1 MYRLSL
7 INMPFAN
14 APVPSLALL
23 QLDQLVREGLS
34 EQVSSR
40 VLHLNQDV
48 AEHFGLDF
56 YMIIADSSEA
66 NLCGLGDWLFRKIVF
81 PETEQDVD
89 RYLKNTFRFIGHLF
103 PNPDRARE
111 VLLQKRRGLDA
122 LLDRLIDRYRLAE
135 DDMVG
140 FTSVFCQNMASF
152 AMAKKLKTRKP
163 EICTLMGGANCETP
177 MGQEI
182 VKNVPCI
189 DFVFSGPALKSF
201 PQFVAHR
208 AQGENLKCEA
218 IKGVFSKRNVLLQ
231 VGPVQ
236 DAIGEELPITQDVR
250 VDYRPFLQALKIRF
264 ANAPKPPEPI
274 LFFETSRGCWWGE
287 RAHCT
292 FCGLNGSNMKYRSVE
307 SDMAVSK
314 FEQLFDYWPQV
325 RRFVAVDNIMPKTFV
340 KDVLPRIAPPPD
352 ARIFYEVKADL
363 TRDDLEALAKARII
377 EIQPGIESLATSTLK
392 LMKKGVTAYQNVTF
406 LKNCLATGVNPVWN
420 VLVGFPGEPEEVF
433 MKYLRDFPKLTHL
446 PPPSG
451 VFPVR
456 FDRYSPY
463 HVKAAEYGLEL
474 SPSEH
479 YRMLYPFGEKS
490 LQNMAYFFEDKT
502 KDAPYADAVYR
513 WWGKMRQE
521 VSKWRM
527 RWDNRRKQT
536 SPRLTIEPKHGEF
549 YVVDTRN
556 LVSVE
561 FPVTPQQVAVLEF
574 LSTVRRVADVVRE
587 FGMDAE
593 ADVMFLDDKG
603 LLFTE
608 EGRYLSLVMPS
619 DIERQSEWRS
629 LGEIMAG
636 VPA

>member
-1 MYRLSL
+1 
-7 INMPFAN
+7 
-14 APVPSLALL
+14 
-23 QLDQLVREGLS
+23 
-34 EQVSSR
+34 
-40 VLHLNQDV
+40 
-48 AEHFGLDF
+48 
-56 YMIIADSSEA
+56 
-66 NLCGLGDWLFRKIVF
+66 
-81 PETEQDVD
+81 
-89 RYLKNTFRFIGHLF
+89 
-103 PNPDRARE
+103 
-111 VLLQKRRGLDA
+111 
-122 LLDRLIDRYRLAE
+122 
-135 DDMVG
+135 
-140 FTSVFCQNMASF
+140 
-152 AMAKKLKTRKP
+152 
-163 EICTLMGGANCETP
+163 
-177 MGQEI
+177 
-182 VKNVPCI
+182 
-189 DFVFSGPALKSF
+189 
-201 PQFVAHR
+201 
-208 AQGENLKCEA
+208 
-218 IKGVFSKRNVLLQ
+218 
-231 VGPVQ
+231 
-236 DAIGEELPITQDVR
+236 
-250 VDYRPFLQALKIRF
+250 
-264 ANAPKPPEPI
+264 
-274 LFFETSRGCWWGE
+274 
-287 RAHCT
+287 
-292 FCGLNGSNMKYRSVE
+292 
-307 SDMAVSK
+307 
-314 FEQLFDYWPQV
+314 
-325 RRFVAVDNIMPKTFV
+325 MPKTFV

-479 YRMLYPFGEKS
+479 YRMLYPFSEKS

-502 KDAPYADAVYR
+502 RDAPYAEAVYR

-521 VSKWRM
+521 VAKWRL

-536 SPRLTIEPKHGEF
+536 APRLTVEEKDGEF
-549 YVVDTRN
+549 YVLDTRS
-556 LVSVE
+556 LVTIE
-561 FPVTPQQVAVLEF
+561 FPLTSQQVAVLEF
-574 LSTVRRVADVVRE
+574 LSTVRRVVDVVRE
-587 FGMDAE
+587 FGADAE
-593 ADVMFLDDKG
+593 VDVMFLDDKG